1 MPEQRPTP
9 ERVQRIRSVL
19 GLLAGVM
26 VVAGTP
32 VMAQTRTVE
41 TTSRLQQLDALVTAQ
56 QATIEQLKK
65 EYTLSSQIDRVSAQV
80 EALKK
85 QLDTLEATN
94 RAAKR
99 TSAVPAAAWWPLTI
113 VGSLFVVSWGITSWR
128 RESTAQTQAD
138 ASIKLAESD
147 LQKTKAIHV
156 AATERVKRIAELIQV
171 ETQGMGADQKVEW
184 LKAITAIDRPA
195 AGT

>member
-1 MPEQRPTP
+1 MPERRPMR
-9 ERVQRIRSVL
+9 ERLQRIRSVL
-19 GLLAGVM
+19 GLLAGAM

-32 VMAQTRTVE
+32 VLAQTRTVD

-65 EYTLSSQIDRVSAQV
+65 EYALSSQIDRVSAQV

-94 RAAKR
+94 KAAKG
-99 TSAVPAAAWWPLTI
+99 TAVPAAAWWTLTI

-138 ASIKLAESD
+138 ASIQLAESD
-147 LQKTKAIHV
+147 LQKTKAIHEG
-156 AATERVKRIAELIQV
+156 ATERVRRIAELIRL
-171 ETQGMGADQKVEW
+171 ETPGMGADQKVEW
-184 LKAITAIDRPA
+184 LKAICAIDRPV